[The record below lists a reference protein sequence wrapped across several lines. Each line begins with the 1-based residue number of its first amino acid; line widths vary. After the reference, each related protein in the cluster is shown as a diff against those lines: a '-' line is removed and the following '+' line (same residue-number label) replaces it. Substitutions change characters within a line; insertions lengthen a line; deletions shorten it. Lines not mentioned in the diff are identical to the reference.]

1 MTSGSFGEC
10 SELTIFAVDSEET
23 AGSETRVIGARSV
36 VVELAEVV
44 WSARVVATAAAVAS
58 GKTLSDDF

>member
-1 MTSGSFGEC
+1 MMWIQNWFDSRPF
-10 SELTIFAVDSEET
+10 DSEET